1 MTAVIDLADATI
13 ENAGPKMGRLGELI
27 RAGIDVPGGFV
38 IASAACSEDLMRED
52 LRAEIV
58 AAYQRLSDDCSAP
71 VVVRSSATDED
82 GSGASFAGIYNSY
95 LGLVGVEEIIPA
107 VQACCSA
114 LHSERAAGYRERMGG
129 DETAAASSPSMA
141 VGVML
146 MVAAKSS
153 GVAFT
158 VDPVSGRDD
167 RFVIEATWGFGEPV
181 VQGVVTPDRIEVGA
195 EDGRILRYEPGEKKV
210 ALMYSEGRMARVEL
224 KRTKARTPALTPDEV
239 EVLYERLR
247 AVAELAGHPV
257 DCEWVIDE
265 SGHAWIVQWRAVTAL
280 PDNEEPEWDP
290 AEYAARYAFR
300 SG

>member
-13 ENAGPKMGRLGELI
+13 ANAGPKMGRLGELI
-27 RAGIDVPGGFV
+27 RAGVDVPGGFV
-38 IASAACSEDLMRED
+38 IASDACSGDLLRED
-52 LRAEIV
+52 LRGDIV
-58 AAYQRLSDDCSAP
+58 SAYRRLSSDGTAP

-82 GSGASFAGIYNSY
+82 GSGASFAGVYNSY
-95 LGLVGVEEIIPA
+95 LGLVGVEEVIPA

-114 LHSERAAGYRERMGG
+114 LHSERAAGYRERMGS
-129 DETAAASSPSMA
+129 DAKASMA

-195 EDGRILRYEPGEKKV
+195 DDGRILRYEPGDKKV
-210 ALMYSEGRMARVEL
+210 ALMYEDGRMTRVEL
-224 KRTKARTPALTPDEV
+224 KRSQARTPALTPEEV
-239 EVLYERLR
+239 EVLYDRLC
-247 AVAELAGHPV
+247 AVARLAGHPV

>member
-1 MTAVIDLADATI
+1 MTAVIDLAEATVD
-13 ENAGPKMGRLGELI
+13 NAGPKMGRLGELI
-27 RAGIDVPGGFV
+27 RAGVDVPGGFV
-38 IASAACSEDLMRED
+38 IASAACEGDLLRED
-52 LRAEIV
+52 LRGEIA
-58 AAYQRLSDDCSAP
+58 AAYRRLSGDGSAP

-82 GSGASFAGIYNSY
+82 GSGASFAGVYNSY

-114 LHSERAAGYRERMGG
+114 LHSEHAVGYRERMGG
-129 DETAAASSPSMA
+129 EGPGSGAPASMA
-141 VGVML
+141 VGVMA
-146 MVAAKSS
+146 MVPAKSS

-210 ALMYSEGRMARVEL
+210 ALMYRDGRMTRVEL
-224 KRTKARTPALTPDEV
+224 ERSEARTPALTPDEV
-239 EVLYERLR
+239 AALYGRLC
-247 AVAELAGHPV
+247 AVAEMAGHAV

-265 SGHAWIVQWRAVTAL
+265 SGRAWIVQWRAVTAL

-290 AEYAARYAFR
+290 AE
-300 SG
+300 

>member
-1 MTAVIDLADATI
+1 MTAVIDLAEATI
-13 ENAGPKMGRLGELI
+13 DNAGPKMGRLGELI
-27 RAGIDVPGGFV
+27 RAGVDVPGGFV
-38 IASAACSEDLMRED
+38 IASAACQNELLREEMRG
-52 LRAEIV
+52 EIA
-58 AAYQRLSDDCSAP
+58 AAYRRLSSDGSAP

-114 LHSERAAGYRERMGG
+114 LHSEQAVGYRERMGG
-129 DETAAASSPSMA
+129 DRSATSASMA

-146 MVAAKSS
+146 MVPAKSS

-195 EDGRILRYEPGEKKV
+195 EDGRILRYEPGDKKV
-210 ALMYSEGRMARVEL
+210 ALMYQGGRMTRVEL
-224 KRTKARTPALTPDEV
+224 KRSKARTPALTPDEV
-239 EVLYERLR
+239 EVLYERLC
-247 AVAELAGHPV
+247 AVAAIAGHAV

-280 PDNEEPEWDP
+280 PDNEELEWDP

>member
-1 MTAVIDLADATI
+1 MTAVIDLAEATI
-13 ENAGPKMGRLGELI
+13 DNAGPKMGRLGELI

-38 IASAACSEDLMRED
+38 IASAACSGDLLRED
-52 LRAEIV
+52 TRAEIV
-58 AAYQRLSDDCSAP
+58 AAYRQLSGDGSAP

-82 GSGASFAGIYNSY
+82 GSGASFAGVYNSY
-95 LGLVGVEEIIPA
+95 LGLVGVEEVIPA

-114 LHSERAAGYRERMGG
+114 LHSERAVGYRERMAA
-129 DETAAASSPSMA
+129 ESTASMA
-141 VGVML
+141 VGVMV
-146 MVAAKSS
+146 MVPAKSS

-181 VQGVVTPDRIEVGA
+181 VQGVVTPDQIEVGA
-195 EDGRILRYEPGEKKV
+195 EDGRILRYETGDKKV
-210 ALMYSEGRMARVEL
+210 ALMYSDGRMTRVEL
-224 KRTKARTPALTPDEV
+224 KRSQARTPALTPEEV
-239 EVLYERLR
+239 EVLYDRLC
-247 AVAELAGHPV
+247 AVAAIAGHAV

-265 SGHAWIVQWRAVTAL
+265 SGQAWIVQWRAVTAL
-280 PDNEEPEWDP
+280 PDNDEPEWDP